1 MHTWQDVKEKKAEM
15 RKQAV
20 ATLSN
25 EEQEIL
31 MKALELEWENR
42 HLKSPDIK
50 QPLRNFV
57 QQVIK

>member
-20 ATLSN
+20 ATLSS

-50 QPLRNFV
+50 HPLRNFV

>member
-20 ATLSN
+20 ATLSS

-57 QQVIK
+57 QQVVK

>member
-57 QQVIK
+57 QQVVK